1 MSAIG
6 KALINIME
14 YFGWHHVIFLYDL
27 RIAIAE
33 LTEKAFLDS
42 LLYRNKNYEIHFR
55 AEAFNPDKPIFNLSS
70 TLEKTKLN
78 TRVLIIY
85 TSEELQRNLL
95 FEAYRLEM
103 GGGDYVF
110 IAIDLF
116 RQKDSASNFPWFK
129 PNDSKN
135 SVLRKVYESVFTLSL
150 SVPTGQEYEVFI
162 QELKTRAEKEFGV
175 SVEDVT
181 SNILLAGFYD
191 CVLMYAWAVNTTITE
206 GGDHLDGEKVSK
218 LLWNHTFSNG
228 MTGDIFINSNG
239 DRESDYTLYDMDQ
252 ATGVMKP
259 VGTYAGSKQQFRLI
273 DGVSV
278 QWPGTRK
285 TPPPD
290 VPYCGFDGKAKIAK
304 KIQIRNSSHENLVR
318 FIGMCP
324 EDPHVALFTEFCP
337 RGNLRNLL
345 ENDRFSLDWNFRYSV
360 VNDIVEGMSFIHD
373 SSISYHGKL
382 KSSNCVIDGH
392 FVVKLTDF
400 GLRSLLLQ
408 DQREQS
414 PNPRSYFWASPEQL
428 RERYP
433 DMHGS
438 QKGDVYSF
446 AIILQE
452 VVTRSEPYSTT
463 STELDPKEI
472 LEKIRRGRIPL
483 FRPEISSDTCSV
495 ELLTLIHQCW
505 AEDPSIRPSFAVI
518 KATLK
523 QISRETSSGNF
534 MDNLLNRMEQYASN
548 LEHLVEEKTQAFL
561 EEKKKSEELLYQI
574 LPRYVADQLRS
585 GHHVQPETFES
596 VTIYFSDIVGFTEL
610 SAESSPME
618 VIDLLN
624 DLYITF
630 DSIIGNFDVYKVET
644 IGDAYM
650 VVSGLPIR
658 NGMNHAR
665 EIARMSLKLR
675 DAIKLFKV
683 CHQPQNMLQLRI
695 GIHSGVCA
703 AGVVGL
709 KMPRYCLFGDT
720 VNTASRM
727 ETSGEPMKIHVS
739 PDTRTILKNFGTF
752 RISLRGE
759 VTLKGKG
766 MIRTYWLE
774 GEDLEKRTVYRR
786 VKYNL

>member
-1 MSAIG
+1 MNLNRPQRRGSGMPSSGERVRSTAERGVKEADELRRYVNGSA
-6 KALINIME
+6 
-14 YFGWHHVIFLYDL
+14 
-27 RIAIAE
+27 
-33 LTEKAFLDS
+33 DS
-42 LLYRNKNYEIHFR
+42 C
-55 AEAFNPDKPIFNLSS
+55 
-70 TLEKTKLN
+70 T
-78 TRVLIIY
+78 V
-85 TSEELQRNLL
+85 
-95 FEAYRLEM
+95 
-103 GGGDYVF
+103 
-110 IAIDLF
+110 
-116 RQKDSASNFPWFK
+116 
-129 PNDSKN
+129 
-135 SVLRKVYESVFTLSL
+135 
-150 SVPTGQEYEVFI
+150 
-162 QELKTRAEKEFGV
+162 
-175 SVEDVT
+175 
-181 SNILLAGFYD
+181 
-191 CVLMYAWAVNTTITE
+191 
-206 GGDHLDGEKVSK
+206 
-218 LLWNHTFSNG
+218 G

-252 ATGVMKP
+252 ATGVMEP
-259 VGTYAGSKQQFRLI
+259 VGTYVGSKQQFRLF

-278 QWPGTRK
+278 QWPGNRK

-290 VPYCGFDGKAKIAK
+290 VPYCGFDGKAKHCEKNEVFQGMRVAVKPLNIK
-304 KIQIRNSSHENLVR
+304 RLTLSRSVLMDLKQMRNSSHENLVR

-324 EDPHVALFTEFCP
+324 EEPHIVLFTEFCP
-337 RGNLRNLL
+337 RGNLRKLL
-345 ENDRFSLDWNFRYSV
+345 ENDRFSLDWNFRYSI

-400 GLRSLLLQ
+400 GLRSLILQ
-408 DQREQS
+408 DQRDQS

-452 VVTRSEPYSTT
+452 VVTRSEPYSTS
-463 STELDPKEI
+463 STDSDPEEI
-472 LEKIRRGRIPL
+472 LEKIRRGNIPP
-483 FRPEISSDTCSV
+483 FRPEISSDACSV
-495 ELLTLIHQCW
+495 ELLTLIHRCW
-505 AEDPSIRPSFAVI
+505 AEDPSIRPSFAFI
-518 KATLK
+518 KVTLK
-523 QISRETSSGNF
+523 QISREKSSGNF
-534 MDNLLNRMEQYASN
+534 LDNLLNRMEQYASN

-630 DSIIGNFDVYKVET
+630 DSIIENFDVYKVET

-658 NGMNHAR
+658 NGINHAR

-683 CHQPQNMLQLRI
+683 RHRPKNVLQLRI

-727 ETSGEPMKIHVS
+727 ETTGEPMKIHMS

-752 RISLRGE
+752 SISLRGE
-759 VTLKGKG
+759 VYLKGKG

-774 GEDLEKRTVYRR
+774 GEDLEKRAVYRR
-786 VKYNL
+786 VKYKL